1 MNPSASNEPRRRP
14 LSADDFD
21 SPAVEHRFS
30 DSYQQR
36 RAALIAEFGIAASSK
51 SARFKWR
58 VAALAAAA
66 LIVVPVTAWAVA
78 DNAGFFAG
86 AFGNSG
92 RASVESHD
100 EVQGYKDG
108 KPFMATYPSREY
120 VDVDLDAAERLLGA
134 YTANQ
139 ETPVSVGDHTLTIL
153 SAVRDKDA
161 MVVHYTLERPGGVT
175 ALKWDETSNQ
185 AKGAYQPF
193 DQPYSWRF
201 FRGKD
206 AVRQNEEQARWEN
219 EPMPEGAEERAA
231 YERGKAA
238 AYDDA
243 NFYNYGGDFTY
254 VDPERSTADMLY
266 CYAYVG
272 FGGQAEDGTPVSLLV
287 CNEDVAD
294 QVVDVP
300 VKDVVPARTLCA
312 EGVGELAVSP
322 LSLRFDHS
330 GDGDIVDE
338 AIARAKYDR
347 YFAGRIGSF
356 EEYLEG
362 CYAEIAIDACSKI
375 VVTYENG
382 EPYTVFDGIAD
393 LDNTT
398 YACGL
403 GDDRQALWLFN
414 RLVDP
419 DAIESITINDVVF
432 S

>member
-36 RAALIAEFGIAASSK
+36 RAALVAEFGTAAFSK

-161 MVVHYTLERPGGVT
+161 MVVHYTLDGAAVGRGEQPGKGRLPALRTAVFLALFPRQGCRP
-175 ALKWDETSNQ
+175 A
-185 AKGAYQPF
+185 
-193 DQPYSWRF
+193 
-201 FRGKD
+201 
-206 AVRQNEEQARWEN
+206 
-219 EPMPEGAEERAA
+219 
-231 YERGKAA
+231 ERGAGAVEKRAH
-238 AYDDA
+238 
-243 NFYNYGGDFTY
+243 
-254 VDPERSTADMLY
+254 
-266 CYAYVG
+266 
-272 FGGQAEDGTPVSLLV
+272 
-287 CNEDVAD
+287 
-294 QVVDVP
+294 
-300 VKDVVPARTLCA
+300 ARRR
-312 EGVGELAVSP
+312 G
-322 LSLRFDHS
+322 R
-330 GDGDIVDE
+330 
-338 AIARAKYDR
+338 AR
-347 YFAGRIGSF
+347 
-356 EEYLEG
+356 
-362 CYAEIAIDACSKI
+362 
-375 VVTYENG
+375 
-382 EPYTVFDGIAD
+382 
-393 LDNTT
+393 
-398 YACGL
+398 GL
-403 GDDRQALWLFN
+403 
-414 RLVDP
+414 
-419 DAIESITINDVVF
+419 
-432 S
+432 